1 MKALTALLGRLIALL
16 ALRGRGRGRKR
27 PEEVE
32 PDPTEREEPASP
44 RNEGLVAGL
53 LLVAGLFGFGFV
65 AVYAADKQNVQLLGV
80 TLGVALLL
88 AAGAAIVAGK
98 AVVPQETEVEERSQ
112 LLHEEDVEEIE
123 EQLED
128 GASGITRRR
137 AIAGAAGVAG
147 AGIGA
152 ALVTPAISFGPDV
165 AERIDKTP
173 WHRGRYVVREDG
185 SRILAGDVGVGDF
198 LTAFP
203 EGADQEQLGS
213 AVLVARL
220 RPEDIDLKRSR
231 SGWAPLGILAYSKIC
246 THAACA
252 VSMFRHPLSP
262 STTEQKPAFVCPCHY
277 STFLP
282 GEGGRVD
289 FGPAGR
295 PLPQL
300 PLMLDP
306 SGYLVAGGGYSGPPG
321 PSWLSVRS
329 GRSS

>member
-1 MKALTALLGRLIALL
+1 VKLLGRLIALL
-16 ALRGRGRGRKR
+16 ALRGRGRPR

-32 PDPTEREEPASP
+32 PDPTEREEPATP
-44 RNEGLVAGL
+44 RTERLVVVTL
-53 LLVAGLFGFGFV
+53 LLAALFGFGFV

-80 TLGVALLL
+80 TLGGALLF
-88 AAGAAIVAGK
+88 AAVAAIVAGK

-112 LLHEEDVEEIE
+112 LLHEEEIDEVE
-123 EQLED
+123 EQLEE
-128 GASGITRRR
+128 GGGGITRRR
-137 AIAGAAGVAG
+137 ALAGAAGLAG

-152 ALVTPAISFGPDV
+152 ALVTPAISLGPDV
-165 AERIDKTP
+165 AERIDHTP

-185 SRILAGDVGVGDF
+185 ARILATDVGVGNF

-213 AVLVARL
+213 AVLIARL
-220 RPEDIDLKRSR
+220 RPDQIHLKRKR
-231 SGWAPLGILAYSKIC
+231 RNWAPLGILAYSKIC

-252 VSMFRHPLSP
+252 VSMFRYPLSP
-262 STTEQKPAFVCPCHY
+262 TTTEQKPAFVCPCHY

-282 GEGGRVD
+282 GESGRVD

-306 SGYLVAGGGYSGPPG
+306 SGYLVAAGGYSGPPG
-321 PSWLSVRS
+321 PAWLSVRS
-329 GRSS
+329 GVHGS